1 MQELKQKPNE
11 INKPKTNKTKR
22 RNTMEKFKNALK
34 KIAKVILTVNIIID
48 TVAIIDISGVSL
60 LAKALAVSIQALLL
74 TGLQFL
80 K

>member
-1 MQELKQKPNE
+1 
-11 INKPKTNKTKR
+11 
-22 RNTMEKFKNALK
+22 MEKFKNALK

-48 TVAIIDISGVSL
+48 TVAIIDMSGVSL